1 MTIVRVG
8 STDKYAS
15 GWETAFGGKKKA
27 KAAPATAAPKAAAK
41 STAKAAPKKAAK
53 KSPAKKAKRG

>member
-15 GWETAFGGKKKA
+15 GWDTAFGGKKKA
-27 KAAPATAAPKAAAK
+27 KAAPAAAAPKAAAK
-41 STAKAAPKKAAK
+41 STKAAPKKAAK
-53 KSPAKKAKRG
+53 KSPAKKAKKS